1 MSKTQEEQGVISD
14 TEENNVSVE
23 EDKSE
28 TVETNAEDVTENVSE
43 QETSSEESST
53 QEDVVDAPVEE
64 LSEVDQLNEK
74 IKELEASVTAE
85 KDKYLRACA
94 EIENVKKRKNQEI
107 ENTRKFSNEKLIQEF
122 LPILDSFDR
131 AKDHLDQLQD
141 IDEEV
146 LNGFTMITKQ
156 FNSTFEKLSVEAID
170 ALNKKFDPNE
180 HQAMMSEENKEVD
193 PDTVIRVLQTGYK
206 LNGRVIRPSMVVV
219 SK

>member
-1 MSKTQEEQGVISD
+1 MSNTQEEQDVIND
-14 TEENNVSVE
+14 IKENNVSVE
-23 EDKSE
+23 EDKNE
-28 TVETNAEDVTENVSE
+28 TVEASAEDIKEELSTE
-43 QETSSEESST
+43 ETSTE
-53 QEDVVDAPVEE
+53 EDVIDAPVEE

-74 IKELEASVTAE
+74 IKELEESVTTE

-131 AKDHLDQLQD
+131 AKDHLDQLKNV
-141 IDEEV
+141 DEEV

-156 FNSTFEKLSVEAID
+156 FSSTFEKLSVEAID